1 MDTNAYLNRRIRE
14 TNTYITKHI
23 TGKLLC
29 RRRTRG
35 EIAPYNLGKPFGYGN
50 ELLFVKYGKTG
61 LKAHYQKLIVKW
73 AE

>member
-23 TGKLLC
+23 TGKLLH

-35 EIAPYNLGKPFGYGN
+35 EIALYDLGEPFGYRD
-50 ELLFVKYGKTG
+50 ELLFVKYGETS
-61 LKAHYQKLIVKW
+61 LKAYYQKLIVKW